1 ARRNAEAL
9 GLADRARLI
18 AGNWGNAVAG
28 RFDII
33 VANPPYIASCTISE
47 LPPEVREHDH
57 HLALDGGR
65 DGLAAYRA
73 IAADLPRL
81 LAPGGL
87 FATEIGSD
95 QASAVTA
102 LMADAGLSVDAVLP
116 DLAGLP
122 RCVVART

>member
-1 ARRNAEAL
+1 MSRGA
-9 GLADRARLI
+9 GRAGF
-18 AGNWGNAVAG
+18 AAANWGAALPG
-28 RFDII
+28 PFDAI
-33 VANPPYIASCTISE
+33 VANPPYIPTGVVAT
-47 LPPEVREHDH
+47 LAPEVREHDPR
-57 HLALDGGR
+57 LALDGGA

-87 FATEIGSD
+87 FAGEIGAD